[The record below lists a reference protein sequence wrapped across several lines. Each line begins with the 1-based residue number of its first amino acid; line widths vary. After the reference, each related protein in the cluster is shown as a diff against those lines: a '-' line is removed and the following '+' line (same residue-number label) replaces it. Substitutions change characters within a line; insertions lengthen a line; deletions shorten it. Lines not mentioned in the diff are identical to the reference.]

1 MENERK
7 CPERKRKEANKKTA
21 LILTPTHTQY
31 TKLLTGQLCFRTQ
44 MKIANQ
50 KKYTK
55 YAFVCIFSAT
65 NDTSAYTKPEVKEPN
80 SSGENIR
87 EAPSHRTQNETK

>member
-1 MENERK
+1 
-7 CPERKRKEANKKTA
+7 
-21 LILTPTHTQY
+21 
-31 TKLLTGQLCFRTQ
+31 

-55 YAFVCIFSAT
+55 FAFVCIFSAT

-80 SSGENIR
+80 NNNNNNSGENMG
-87 EAPSHRTQNETK
+87 EAPSHRTQNETKWNSIAFTQH